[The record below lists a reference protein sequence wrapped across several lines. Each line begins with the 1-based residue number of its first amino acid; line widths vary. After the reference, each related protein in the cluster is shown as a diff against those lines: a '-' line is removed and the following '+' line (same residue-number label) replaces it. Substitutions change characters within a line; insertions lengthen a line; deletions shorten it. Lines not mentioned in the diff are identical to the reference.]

1 MEKMESFIPM
11 PRTVAQ
17 DEIIEIIE
25 MKKNIEKLEE
35 AVGFLVKKLRE
46 LEKEFKDHG
55 KYYNHERIST
65 LYD

>member
-25 MKKNIEKLEE
+25 MKEIIRKLEE
-35 AVGFLVKKLRE
+35 TVAYLSRKVQE
-46 LEKEFKDHG
+46 LEKDILKVMTID
-55 KYYNHERIST
+55 
-65 LYD
+65 L